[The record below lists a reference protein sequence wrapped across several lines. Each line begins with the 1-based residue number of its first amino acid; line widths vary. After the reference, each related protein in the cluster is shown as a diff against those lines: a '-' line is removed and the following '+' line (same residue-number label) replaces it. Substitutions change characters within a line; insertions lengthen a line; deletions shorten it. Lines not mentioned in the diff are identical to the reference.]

1 MKTAYITKVFALA
14 AAVSSAMAVAA
25 DSSESTG
32 QSQKWHCVDVASAGI
47 RWNSDTDTY
56 RDASF
61 FMMQY
66 IIEQKGDQL
75 VFPKTMGF
83 ADKYTCGFRDNS
95 PVLTCKDPVHIFNMN
110 MQTGL
115 ATHGK
120 TYGWMDPYS
129 RPDSMFVS
137 ALTCRTQ

>member
-1 MKTAYITKVFALA
+1 MKTAYITKVLAVA
-14 AAVSSAMAVAA
+14 AAVLSTMAVATDA
-25 DSSESTG
+25 AEDAE

-47 RWNSDTDTY
+47 RWNSDTETY

-75 VFPKTMGF
+75 VLPKTLGF
-83 ADKYTCGFRDNS
+83 AEEYTCAFRANS

-110 MQTGL
+110 VQTGL

-137 ALTCRTQ
+137 ALTCRIQ